1 MTDSLFRSTPY
12 RPYPLLWF
20 LVSSALA
27 HVGLGAIATIGLRLT
42 PAQLDVTP
50 LEYIELPSATKP
62 SDPPPQQSTLS
73 TENSSAG
80 GEFNLDFMPSLE
92 GNRSL
97 ADNSPPPSS
106 STTIANPDTVS
117 PHPETT
123 LHPSSASP
131 QGSPS
136 LESLVNLFPSTTMA
150 GRLIPNPIDP
160 TTLTPPPISSQS
172 PLPRN
177 NEPIPTVTTPG
188 ESIPIS
194 QLPFNDLKERES
206 TPALP
211 KSALIPTRPQTS
223 IPVTPPTSFTNPE
236 SPRNLDK
243 PPANNLK
250 VKPPNGEPSP
260 SNSPIG
266 ESHLLG
272 GTLAFNNNN
281 LSATRRGQ
289 IFNSNRQTNQKQQGI
304 DTQKE
309 IDLAPYLDQLKR
321 RVERQWI
328 PGFTNSSS
336 RTVLQFTVEKDGQ
349 VSGLRVISPSRFPM
363 TDQVAVDAIQRAS
376 PFEPLPQ
383 GYDKERIDIQ
393 FTFDINTYGNLN
405 LSEWG
410 GVRPTP

>member
-1 MTDSLFRSTPY
+1 M
-12 RPYPLLWF
+12 
-20 LVSSALA
+20 
-27 HVGLGAIATIGLRLT
+27 
-42 PAQLDVTP
+42 
-50 LEYIELPSATKP
+50 
-62 SDPPPQQSTLS
+62 
-73 TENSSAG
+73 
-80 GEFNLDFMPSLE
+80 
-92 GNRSL
+92 
-97 ADNSPPPSS
+97 
-106 STTIANPDTVS
+106 
-117 PHPETT
+117 
-123 LHPSSASP
+123 
-131 QGSPS
+131 
-136 LESLVNLFPSTTMA
+136 
-150 GRLIPNPIDP
+150 
-160 TTLTPPPISSQS
+160 
-172 PLPRN
+172 
-177 NEPIPTVTTPG
+177 
-188 ESIPIS
+188 
-194 QLPFNDLKERES
+194 
-206 TPALP
+206 
-211 KSALIPTRPQTS
+211 
-223 IPVTPPTSFTNPE
+223 
-236 SPRNLDK
+236 
-243 PPANNLK
+243 
-250 VKPPNGEPSP
+250 KPPNGEPSP

-363 TDQVAVDAIQRAS
+363 TDQAAVDAIQRAS